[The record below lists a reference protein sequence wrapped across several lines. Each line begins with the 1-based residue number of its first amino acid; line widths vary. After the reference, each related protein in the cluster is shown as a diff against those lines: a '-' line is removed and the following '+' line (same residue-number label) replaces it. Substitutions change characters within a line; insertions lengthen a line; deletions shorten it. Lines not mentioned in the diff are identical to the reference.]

1 MTQTRTGK
9 QVPFCAQYL
18 TRPQEDNGKQGW
30 VPSEARSRRREE
42 AMQTAATCL
51 GRKDPEHLGWGCG
64 SSGRGGA
71 GRGGR
76 RAAVTHSAEAG
87 GHASRALL

>member
-71 GRGGR
+71 GRSPGC
-76 RAAVTHSAEAG
+76 SDP
-87 GHASRALL
+87 

>member
-1 MTQTRTGK
+1 
-9 QVPFCAQYL
+9 
-18 TRPQEDNGKQGW
+18 
-30 VPSEARSRRREE
+30 
-42 AMQTAATCL
+42 MQTAATCL

-71 GRGGR
+71 GRGGP